1 MSGIWM
7 LKMAIPTSSL
17 FPSWSIKW
25 TKTLSERANM
35 NQKEGNLLRESFGS
49 IYQIYQKSLCIFTCG
64 QNVFEH
70 CGIIKVCERYIK
82 EL

>member
-1 MSGIWM
+1 
-7 LKMAIPTSSL
+7 
-17 FPSWSIKW
+17 
-25 TKTLSERANM
+25 M
-35 NQKEGNLLRESFGS
+35 NQKEGNLLGESFGS

-82 EL
+82 ELW